1 MFHKSA
7 NLKTYLIVLMVSLFS
22 CSIQSLAAQT
32 ETMSTGSY
40 IINMGVPSQTINNA
54 LRPYGMI
61 YDLTKN
67 YQVPFRWVINP
78 TKDRD
83 GVDFTHSG
91 VSYKGGPFIIPAEYR
106 TAAVNARITYWQ
118 GQGVVGITTT
128 SPVTVPVYAVIGTA
142 VRWTLDQANGN
153 IAIPYLSF
161 AGIPSTAYG
170 YNNPQT
176 LGACDDL
183 YVMPHAEPTFGSH
196 SNLVTWN
203 NTHRGSIW
211 VGCKAGSETENNVG
225 KFLSVNGVIPEAS
238 HGDLSGGVTY
248 ASNGDPVMQFLGTG
262 AHLASAN
269 GAEHIYYPAASG
281 WRPTTIAGIYQTLP
295 TVAANQRK
303 AILAWGPGFGDANRG
318 WFCLHAGHKLYTASK
333 DLVDVTMDIN
343 QISAIRAFHNFS
355 LLAAI
360 KRTVYPS
367 LTGVP
372 GVISAGV
379 GTPFSYTLTPSGGT
393 WTTQWS
399 ASCGGT
405 FSPSATSAN
414 VTYTPPVGATSCVIN
429 AKITDACGRVFF
441 TSKVVT
447 VQCVLTVSRTSTN
460 VSCNGGANG
469 AINMT
474 MSGAAGPYSWNWSRV
489 SPAGTGSG
497 SGTSISGLAAGS
509 YMVTVSSP
517 AGCQATFTQLITQPN
532 SLAVTTTPT
541 NYLCFGQSGAISA
554 NATGGTTPITY
565 SWSGPSGFTST
576 SKNIT
581 NLSPGTYTVTA
592 TDALSC
598 TSTSTTTVSGP
609 ATAVSVILDNKA
621 DVSCNNGTNGV
632 ANITASGGTPGYMYA
647 WSDASTAQ
655 DRTGLSADIY
665 NVTAT
670 DANGC
675 QANLNLTINEPTAL
689 VINVVPTSVSC
700 FGGSNGSIL
709 VTATGGTA
717 AYNVNWSGPISGN
730 PAGTEIAVSGGNY
743 NISGLSAGT
752 YQISVTDVNGCIE
765 TVTQSVTA
773 PAALAVT
780 TTPTNY
786 LCFGQT
792 GSITTT
798 TTGGTIPVTCS
809 WSGPGGFTSTS
820 QNISNLSPG
829 TYTVTATDARSCTS
843 TSTATVTGPAT
854 AVTVI
859 LDNKT
864 DVSCNGGANGV
875 ANITASGG
883 TPGYNFA
890 WSDGSTVQDRTG
902 LSSNIYIVTTTDANG
917 CQATLNVTI
926 NEPTSL
932 AMSIVS
938 TNVSCAG
945 GSNGNI
951 QVTAN
956 SGTAPYQVSWS
967 GTTSG
972 NPAGDEIAVSGGNY
986 NMASLTVGT
995 YTITVTDANGCI
1007 ETVTQSV
1014 TAPASLT
1021 ATAVAQSYSCFG
1033 STGGVTL
1040 TVAGGTFPHT
1050 YSWTGPGGYT
1060 STTQNVTGAI
1070 PGTYNVTV
1078 TDANACSV
1086 TTTATVSGPAG
1097 ALSIVLD
1104 NKTNVICFNGT
1115 DGSINITVAGGTPAY
1130 TYAWSDGST
1139 LQDRTALVADTYIIT
1154 VTDINGCTTSLTETI
1169 TEPQP
1174 LVVSTSQMSISCA
1187 GGSNGSI
1194 TLTSAGGVAP
1204 YQVSWSGTSS
1214 GNPAGTEIA
1223 VDGGTYSITNLI
1235 AGTYAV
1241 SVTDAN
1247 GCVVNRS
1254 FTLTQPFVPLFLTIS
1269 IAEVLC
1275 FGESSGIIDASGA
1288 GGAGSYSYL
1297 WNTGAVTPIIRDLAA
1312 GFYSVTI
1319 TDANGCTAVS
1329 SGNEVVQPA
1338 AALILTSSRT
1348 NVSCGGGNSG
1358 TATVVVTGGTAPYT
1372 YDWTGTPTGDN
1383 TATITGL
1390 SLGEYTV
1397 TVTDANGCTST
1408 STQTITEPLPMDV
1421 STAQTSISC
1430 NGGNNGTIT
1439 LTASGGVAPYQVSW
1453 SGTSGGNPA
1462 GPEIAADGGSYTITN
1477 LSAGTYTVS
1486 VTDANGCIVSRNF
1499 TLTQPG
1505 FFFLAATGSALS
1517 CFGQST
1523 GGLTVGVGGG
1533 TSPYTY
1539 SWSTGATT
1547 QAISGLVAGTYSVTV
1562 TDANGCMEI
1571 AAGMQVTQP
1580 AFPLSVFITA
1590 DFGAVSCF
1598 GGSDGAVQMST
1609 SGGTAP
1615 YTYLWRNENTVRS
1628 VQSPSGLMAGT
1639 YELTVTDAN
1648 GCTISGSHTIPQ
1660 PPPLELSVVK
1670 TDPTCPLP
1678 LPGDGT
1684 IDLMVTGGTTSH
1696 QTGPDPN
1703 PYTFS
1708 WTTVGGSGLVPT
1720 AEDQSGLS
1728 PGTYTVTVTDLEG
1741 CPATLTTTLV
1751 NILPIPAKPTSID

>member
-1 MFHKSA
+1 MFHRSA
-7 NLKTYLIVLMVSLFS
+7 NLKTYLIVIMVSLFS
-22 CSIQSLAAQT
+22 CSMQSLAAQT

-91 VSYKGGPFIIPAEYR
+91 VSYRGGPFIIPAEYR

-118 GQGVVGITTT
+118 DQGVLGVTTT

-183 YVMPHAEPTFGSH
+183 YVMPHAEPTFATH

-225 KFLSVNGVIPEAS
+225 KFLSVNGLIPEAS
-238 HGDLSGGVTY
+238 HGDLLGTVTY
-248 ASNGDPVMQFLGTG
+248 AANGDPVMQFLGTG

-269 GAEHIYYPAASG
+269 GAEHIYHPAASG
-281 WRPTTIAGIYQTLP
+281 WRPTTNAGIYQTLP
-295 TVAANQRK
+295 TVAVNQRK
-303 AILAWGPGFGDANRG
+303 AILAWGPGFGDTNRG
-318 WFCLHAGHKLYTASK
+318 WFCLHAGHKLYTADK
-333 DLVDVTMDIN
+333 DLADVTMDIN

-372 GVISAGV
+372 DVISAGV
-379 GTPFSYTLTPSGGT
+379 GTPFSYTLTPSGGA

-405 FSPSATSAN
+405 FAPSATSAN
-414 VTYTPPVGATSCVIN
+414 VTYTPPPGATSCVIN

-447 VQCVLTVSRTSTN
+447 VQCVLNVSRTSAN

-474 MSGAAGPYSWNWSRV
+474 MSGAAGSYSWNWSRV
-489 SPAGTGSG
+489 SPAGSGSG
-497 SGTSISGLAAGS
+497 SGTTISGLTAGS
-509 YMVTVSSP
+509 YQVTVSSP
-517 AGCQATFTQLITQPN
+517 TGCQATFTQLIMQPA
-532 SLAVTTTPT
+532 SLTVTTTPT

-565 SWSGPSGFTST
+565 SWSGPGGFTST
-576 SKNIT
+576 NKNIT
-581 NLSPGTYTVTA
+581 NLFPGTYTVTA

-609 ATAVSVILDNKA
+609 ATAVAVILDNKT
-621 DVSCNNGTNGV
+621 DVSCNGGTNGV
-632 ANITASGGTPGYMYA
+632 ANITATGGTPGYTYA
-647 WSDASTAQ
+647 WSDASTVQ
-655 DRTGLSADIY
+655 DRTGLTADIY
-665 NVTAT
+665 SVTTT

-675 QANLNLTINEPTAL
+675 QATLNVTIAEPSALTLSSTTTN
-689 VINVVPTSVSC
+689 VSC
-700 FGGSNGSIL
+700 AGGTNGSIL

-717 AYNVNWSGPISGN
+717 AYNESWSGTASGN

-752 YQISVTDVNGCIE
+752 YQISVTDANGCIE

-786 LCFGQT
+786 ICFGQT

-798 TTGGTIPVTCS
+798 TTGGTIPVTYS

-829 TYTVTATDARSCTS
+829 TYTVTVTDARSCTI
-843 TSTATVTGPAT
+843 TSTATVSGPAT
-854 AVTVI
+854 AVTVT

-875 ANITASGG
+875 AIITANGG
-883 TPGYNFA
+883 TPGYTYA
-890 WSDGSTVQDRTG
+890 WSDGSTIQDRTG
-902 LSSNIYIVTTTDANG
+902 LTSDTYIVTATDVNG
-917 CQATLNVTI
+917 CRTSLNVIIT
-926 NEPTSL
+926 EPTSL
-932 AMSIVS
+932 TLSIVP
-938 TNVSCAG
+938 THVSCFG

-951 QVTAN
+951 QVTATG
-956 SGTAPYQVSWS
+956 GTAAYNVSWS
-967 GTTSG
+967 GTASG
-972 NPAGDEIAVSGGNY
+972 NPAGNEIAVSGGNY
-986 NMASLTVGT
+986 SIAGLSAGT
-995 YTITVTDANGCI
+995 YTISLTDANGCA
-1007 ETVTQSV
+1007 ETVTQSI
-1014 TAPASLT
+1014 TAPAALT

-1033 STGGVTL
+1033 STGGVRL
-1040 TVAGGTFPHT
+1040 TVTGGTFPHT

-1060 STTQNVTGAI
+1060 SNTQNVTGAI

-1078 TDANACSV
+1078 ADANLCSI

-1115 DGSINITVAGGTPAY
+1115 DGSINTTVAGGTPGY
-1130 TYAWSDGST
+1130 TYSWSDGST
-1139 LQDRTALVADTYIIT
+1139 VEDRTALVADTYIIT
-1154 VTDINGCTTSLTETI
+1154 VTDVNGCTTTLTETI

-1174 LVVSTSQMSISCA
+1174 LVVSTSQMSISCT

-1194 TLTSAGGVAP
+1194 TLNASGGVAP
-1204 YQVSWSGTSS
+1204 YQVSWSGTAS

-1223 VDGGTYSITNLI
+1223 VDGGSYSITNLI
-1235 AGTYAV
+1235 AGTYSV

-1247 GCVVNRS
+1247 GCIVNRS
-1254 FTLTQPFVPLFLTIS
+1254 FTLTQPLVPLFLTIS
-1269 IAEVLC
+1269 ITEVLC
-1275 FGESSGIIDASGA
+1275 FGESSGMIESSGA
-1288 GGAGSYSYL
+1288 GGAGSYSFL
-1297 WNTGAVTPIIRDLAA
+1297 WSTGAVTPTIRDLAA
-1312 GFYSVTI
+1312 GFYTVTV

-1329 SGNEVVQPA
+1329 SGNEVIQPA
-1338 AALILTSSRT
+1338 AGLTLTSSRADI
-1348 NVSCGGGNSG
+1348 NCGGINNG
-1358 TATVVVTGGTAPYT
+1358 TATVIASGGTALYT
-1372 YDWTGTPTGDN
+1372 YDWTATPTGDG

-1390 SLGEYTV
+1390 ASGEYTV
-1397 TVTDANGCTST
+1397 IVTDANGCTAT
-1408 STQTITEPLPMDV
+1408 ITETITEPMPMDV

-1430 NGGNNGTIT
+1430 NGGNNGNITI
-1439 LTASGGVAPYQVSW
+1439 TASGGVAPYNVSW
-1453 SGTSGGNPA
+1453 SGTSSGNPG
-1462 GPEIAADGGSYTITN
+1462 GPEIAADGGSYNITN
-1477 LSAGTYTVS
+1477 LIAGTYTVS
-1486 VTDANGCIVSRNF
+1486 VTDANGCVVSRNF
-1499 TLTQPG
+1499 TLTQPD
-1505 FFFLAATGSALS
+1505 FFFLATTGSVLS
-1517 CFGQST
+1517 CFGQFT
-1523 GGLTVGVGGG
+1523 GNLTVGVGGG

-1539 SWSTGATT
+1539 LWSNGATT

-1562 TDANGCMEI
+1562 TDANGCMKI
-1571 AAGMQVTQP
+1571 GAGMQVSQP

-1590 DFGAVSCF
+1590 DFGSVSCF

-1615 YTYLWRNENTVRS
+1615 YTYLWRNETTTRMVE
-1628 VQSPSGLMAGT
+1628 SPSGLMAGT
-1639 YELTVTDAN
+1639 YEITVIDAN

-1670 TDPTCPLP
+1670 TDPTCPPP
-1678 LPGDGT
+1678 LSGDGT
-1684 IDLMVTGGTTSH
+1684 IDLIVTGGTTTH
-1696 QTGPDPN
+1696 QAGPPPN

-1708 WTTVGGSGLVPT
+1708 WATVGGSGLNPT
-1720 AEDQSGLS
+1720 AEDQTGLT
-1728 PGTYTVTVTDLEG
+1728 PGSYTVVVTDLEG
-1741 CPATLTTTLV
+1741 CTATMTI
-1751 NILPIPAKPTSID
+1751 ILINTFPLPTKPTSID